1 MINNIKTN
9 TVKNLNVKCFWN
21 GSVMYDMTM
30 NKKQYANLVIQLQKD
45 FFKGCEETIDQA
57 IDVLNNNEACYFQE
71 YQRTGRYFIEPKDMV
86 TYLLIINSLIKR
98 GLAKNDDKTG
108 LLICTTK

>member
-1 MINNIKTN
+1 
-9 TVKNLNVKCFWN
+9 
-21 GSVMYDMTM
+21 MYDMTM